1 MIENIKP
8 IAFVP
13 ESTGI
18 RILTKGDALLAVR
31 TDRITTIAETLPIEK
46 DSIDGEVDCIIDYKQ
61 WSALQSEIEKISQ
74 KGGYLE
80 VILKN
85 GGVYQLAFMD
95 IKEKFPDIP
104 QLPDNAQM
112 KLLHFKPLAI
122 ACLQSHLSNDLRSIY
137 VNQNGA
143 YSTNFLIAA
152 HTEQFKEQEVQ
163 LYPADILGDMAG
175 QFQVAHDGESMYI
188 ASKEFILRTAQPILE
203 DEENFL
209 LIAEMFK
216 EPIRYVP
223 AKQLPDQLKRISL
236 FDEVITFD
244 KDKIVSKCGSEP
256 SPIYT
261 EQPIEFDVQPL
272 LPILADAEQI
282 GFSSQGHM
290 YIKKGSLT
298 YMASRRDVE

>member
-1 MIENIKP
+1 MIESIKP

-13 ESTGI
+13 ESTGV
-18 RILTKGDALLAVR
+18 RILTKEDAVLAIR
-31 TDRITTIAETLPIEK
+31 TDRITTIAEKLNFSEQAK
-46 DSIDGEVDCIIDYKQ
+46 GSIDCIVDYKQ
-61 WSALQSEIEKISQ
+61 FSALLPEAAEIEQ
-74 KGGYLE
+74 KPSFLRI
-80 VILKN
+80 VLKN
-85 GGVYQLAFMD
+85 GGEYKLEFLD
-95 IKEKFPDIP
+95 LKEQFPDVP
-104 QLPDNAQM
+104 TLPANAQQ
-112 KLLHFKPLAI
+112 KLLNFKPLAI

-163 LYPADILGDMAG
+163 LYPADILGDVAG
-175 QFQVAHDGESMYI
+175 QFQVAHDGTSMYI
-188 ASKEFILRTAQPILE
+188 AGADFILRTAQPILE

-216 EPIRYVP
+216 EPIDYVP
-223 AKQLPDQLKRISL
+223 AKQLPEQLKRISM
-236 FDEVITFD
+236 FDEVVTF
-244 KDKIVSKCGSEP
+244 KGSEIVSKCGSEP
-256 SPIYT
+256 SPIT
-261 EQPIEFDVQPL
+261 VQEELEFDVQPL
-272 LPILADAEQI
+272 LPIIADAEQI